1 MVVISLR
8 LFSLFLSIH
17 SVFKRDHKEMQ
28 LHLSA
33 IAPYI
38 EYIKIRGGII
48 ANVLSQKN
56 NIDYILMRYLWVV
69 R

>member
-1 MVVISLR
+1 M
-8 LFSLFLSIH
+8 
-17 SVFKRDHKEMQ
+17 EMQ